1 MGGSGSLNAAGR
13 AQSGYPRPY
22 PVPVSVAE
30 VDDQRRVAAITA
42 YDAVRKPPRAEL
54 DSVVELAA
62 RIARVPTA
70 TLNILSD
77 TEQHQVSTF
86 GFDGSVC
93 SREDSMC
100 TFTVESRQPVIVPD
114 ASQDPRFATNPFV
127 TGDLGGVRFYASFP
141 LTSHEGVTVGT
152 LCVFDEEVHPV
163 DHETLDGIATLA
175 ARVID
180 VFELRLRSREL
191 ALNLMELRAL
201 QVELERSN
209 ERLASFAGQVS
220 HDLKTP
226 LTTLTLSLDL
236 LREQFDE
243 GGVGPESV
251 KLLDRAIKG
260 SSRMADLVDDVL
272 DYARLGGTLKTTD
285 VDLDFVLGE
294 VLDDLA
300 PELED
305 VTLRIGRLPTVVGDR
320 AQLRAVLQNLLANA
334 ARYRREDRLLVV
346 EITARHVQRAWRIEI
361 TDNGR
366 GVPPVDRN
374 RVFEPLAR
382 LDESIEGSGI
392 GLATCRRIIGA
403 HGGRIGVDPTPTEGA
418 RFWFELP
425 DSGR

>member
-1 MGGSGSLNAAGR
+1 
-13 AQSGYPRPY
+13 
-22 PVPVSVAE
+22 VSVAE
-30 VDDQRRVAAITA
+30 VDDRRRVATITA

-62 RIARVPTA
+62 RIARVPMA

-152 LCVFDEEVHPV
+152 LCVFDEEVHLV

-191 ALNLMELRAL
+191 ALNLMELQAL

-226 LTTLTLSLDL
+226 LTALALSLDL

-251 KLLDRAIKG
+251 KLLERAING

-272 DYARLGGTLKTTD
+272 DYARLGGTSRPPTSTSTSCSARCSTT
-285 VDLDFVLGE
+285 
-294 VLDDLA
+294 
-300 PELED
+300 
-305 VTLRIGRLPTVVGDR
+305 
-320 AQLRAVLQNLLANA
+320 
-334 ARYRREDRLLVV
+334 
-346 EITARHVQRAWRIEI
+346 
-361 TDNGR
+361 
-366 GVPPVDRN
+366 
-374 RVFEPLAR
+374 
-382 LDESIEGSGI
+382 
-392 GLATCRRIIGA
+392 
-403 HGGRIGVDPTPTEGA
+403 
-418 RFWFELP
+418 
-425 DSGR
+425 SGRSSRT